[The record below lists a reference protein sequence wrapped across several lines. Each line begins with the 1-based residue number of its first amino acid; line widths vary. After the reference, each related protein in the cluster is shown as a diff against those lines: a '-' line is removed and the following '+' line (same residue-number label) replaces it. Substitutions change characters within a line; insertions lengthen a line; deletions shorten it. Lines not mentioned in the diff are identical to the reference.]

1 MKTTFNVYKSSD
13 SFFFYAISTLYGK
26 DKCCLFNL
34 FKRKT
39 YVFGRYNVLKHIR
52 TPFKCII
59 EFQQSFYSEK
69 ICKGGPLL
77 FSAASGADLIEMT
90 WNKFNACSLF
100 FVSVQD
106 NVEMRRQ
113 NLLAV

>member
-1 MKTTFNVYKSSD
+1 MLSVQFVQTK
-13 SFFFYAISTLYGK
+13 
-26 DKCCLFNL
+26 NL
-34 FKRKT
+34 RLWKVQCT
-39 YVFGRYNVLKHIR
+39 Q